1 MARIVYPGIASSVN
15 GVTNQRIAFA
25 LYQEGMFTDRQN
37 TLAAQF
43 IINEFNV
50 YLPNANDLWRYQS
63 SLRCIG
69 ANTQKTLITPIEVAG
84 RRWADTGEY
93 IPVVNFDSGDLVVAG
108 NRETDPGVQ
117 NRPFNWFFRNNSM
130 TKASYDFA
138 NAYWWYNAF
147 TFSVHWNVSDV
158 WPWSCDMRAYWYADP
173 RLVDMCNRW
182 YGTFGNDANF
192 RIRMNFQ
199 SYQGFSDGLHDV
211 SVGANEGGGWR
222 EFAFNGDA
230 AYNRTNTY
238 YDPQY
243 VALEQ
248 YSTRTGQWHVRCY
261 TDTRSY
267 TGHDAWVD
275 GSGGDKWAGDATV
288 NFHDLIF

>member
-1 MARIVYPGIASSVN
+1 MARVVYPGIATSLD
-15 GVTNQRIAFA
+15 GVVLQRVAFG

-43 IINEFNV
+43 IIHEFNN

-63 SLRCIG
+63 SLRS
-69 ANTQKTLITPIEVAG
+69 ANNDRTLITPLSLCG
-84 RRWADTGEY
+84 RTWTDDWSYEARESRDH
-93 IPVVNFDSGDLVVAG
+93 GDIIVEG
-108 NRETDPGVQ
+108 NKETDPNVQ
-117 NRPFNWFFRNNSM
+117 NRPFNWQFRNNSM
-130 TKASYDFA
+130 TRVSYDYA
-138 NAYWWYNAF
+138 NAHYWFNAF

-182 YGTFGNDANF
+182 YGAFGNDGNF
-192 RIRMNFQ
+192 RIRMSFQ
-199 SYQGFSDGLHDV
+199 SYQGFSDGVHDV
-211 SVGANEGGGWR
+211 SVGANESGGWR

-230 AYNRTNTY
+230 SYNRTNTY

-248 YSTRTGQWHVRCY
+248 YSTRTGLWYVRCY

-267 TGHDAWVD
+267 TGHDAWID
-275 GSGGDKWAGDATV
+275 YMSGGDKFAGDATV

>member
-1 MARIVYPGIASSVN
+1 MARIVYPGIATSVN
-15 GVTNQRIAFA
+15 GVTNQRVAFA
-25 LYQEGMFTDRQN
+25 LEDQQDFTDRQN
-37 TLAAQF
+37 ALAAQF
-43 IINEFNV
+43 IIHEFNV

-63 SLRCIG
+63 SLRST
-69 ANTQKTLITPIEVAG
+69 NTQDFLITPIEIAG
-84 RRWADTGEY
+84 RRWADNGVYDT
-93 IPVVNFDSGDLVVAG
+93 IVNFDGGDLVVAG
-108 NRETDPGVQ
+108 YRETDPNVQ

-138 NAYWWYNAF
+138 NAHWWYNEF

-182 YGTFGNDANF
+182 YGAFGQDGNF
-192 RIRMNFQ
+192 RIRMYFQ
-199 SYQGFSDGLHDV
+199 SYQGFSDGVHDV

-230 AYNRTNTY
+230 AYNRNNTY
-238 YDPQY
+238 YDPHY

-248 YSTRTGQWHVRCY
+248 YSTKHQVWARRCY

-267 TGHDAWVD
+267 TGHNAWVD
-275 GSGGDKWAGDATV
+275 GNGGDKWAGDATV

>member
-15 GVTNQRIAFA
+15 GVTNQRVAFG
-25 LYQEGMFTDRQN
+25 LENMQDFTDRQN

-43 IINEFNV
+43 IIHEFNT
-50 YLPNANDLWRYQS
+50 YLSDADGLWMFQS
-63 SLRCIG
+63 SLR
-69 ANTQKTLITPIEVAG
+69 NTNNDKILITPIEIAG

-93 IPVVNFDSGDLVVAG
+93 VTIANFDRGDLAVAG
-108 NRETDPGVQ
+108 YRETDPNVQ
-117 NRPFNWFFRNNSM
+117 NRPFNWFFKNNGM
-130 TKASYDFA
+130 TKVTYDYA
-138 NAYWWYNAF
+138 NAYLWYNAF

-173 RLVDMCNRW
+173 RVGAAVNRW
-182 YGTFGNDANF
+182 YRYFGNDANF
-192 RIRMNFQ
+192 RIRMQFQ
-199 SYQGFSDGLHDV
+199 SYQGFSDGVQDV
-211 SVGANEGGGWR
+211 SIGANEGYEWR

-238 YDPQY
+238 YDPHY

-248 YSTRTGQWHVRCY
+248 YSTKNGLWSRRCY

-267 TGHDAWVD
+267 TGHDAWVN

-288 NFHDLIF
+288 NFHDLMF

>member
-1 MARIVYPGIASSVN
+1 MARVVYPGIATTLD
-15 GVTNQRIAFA
+15 GVVHQRVAFG
-25 LYQEGMFTDRQN
+25 LENMSDFTDRQN

-43 IINEFNV
+43 IIHEFND

-63 SLRCIG
+63 SLRSTNSDRI
-69 ANTQKTLITPIEVAG
+69 LITPLSLCG
-84 RRWADTGEY
+84 RTWTDDWSYEARE
-93 IPVVNFDSGDLVVAG
+93 NREHGDLIVEG
-108 NRETDPGVQ
+108 NKETDPNVQ
-117 NRPFNWFFRNNSM
+117 NRPFNWQFRQSGM
-130 TKASYDFA
+130 TRCSYDYA
-138 NAYWWYNAF
+138 NAHFWFNSF

-158 WPWSCDMRAYWYADP
+158 WPWSCDMRAYYYADP
-173 RLVDMCNRW
+173 RVGAAFNRW
-182 YGTFGNDANF
+182 YDAFGNDANF
-192 RIRMNFQ
+192 RLRLMYQ
-199 SYQGFSDGLHDV
+199 SYQGFNDGNQEATI
-211 SVGANEGGGWR
+211 GANEGYEWR

-238 YDPQY
+238 YDPSY

-248 YSTRTGQWHVRCY
+248 YSTSRGLWSRRCY

-275 GSGGDKWAGDATV
+275 GRGGDKWAGDATV